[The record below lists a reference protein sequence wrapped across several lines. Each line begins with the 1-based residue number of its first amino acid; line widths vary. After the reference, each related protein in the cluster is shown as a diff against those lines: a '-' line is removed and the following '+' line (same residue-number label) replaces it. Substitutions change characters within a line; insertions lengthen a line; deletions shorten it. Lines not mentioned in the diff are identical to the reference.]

1 MTTDYYTQLVTVI
14 LVSIAMV
21 ISPGQDFAIV
31 TRNSLLFSRR
41 AGILSAL
48 GIFLGIW
55 VHVMYSLAGIA
66 LIISKSPTLY
76 SVIKYLGAAYLL
88 YLGIKSFINK
98 ENKVVNESSQ
108 NFLSDLE
115 ALRNGFMSNA
125 LNPKTTLFFLSI
137 FTQVIDPDTPLKIQF
152 LYGFIIAVAH
162 ILWFMIVAY
171 FFSSKVF
178 LSKFNSKKKLIER
191 ITGAILIIFAI
202 KILTIA

>member
-178 LSKFNSKKKLIER
+178 LSKFNSKKKLIDR